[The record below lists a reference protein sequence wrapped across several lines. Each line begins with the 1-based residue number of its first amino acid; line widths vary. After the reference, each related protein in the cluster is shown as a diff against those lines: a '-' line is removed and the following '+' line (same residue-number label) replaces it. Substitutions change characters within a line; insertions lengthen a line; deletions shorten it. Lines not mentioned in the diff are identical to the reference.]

1 MAFQPEAAE
10 RLLKALG
17 DVNRLRILEAIG
29 DGERSVSEVMQRTGL
44 AQTLVSFH
52 LRILREAG
60 VLATERR
67 GPFIYYRLADA
78 SLLNLLEACAKYG
91 AILSDGKGTTNFQ
104 WPPWGM
110 MCRMMGGRRK

>member
-1 MAFQPEAAE
+1 MAFQPEPAE
-10 RLLKALG
+10 RLLKVLA
-17 DVNRLRILEAIG
+17 DVNRLRILQTIG
-29 DGERSVSEVMQRTGL
+29 DGERSVSEVMERTGL

-67 GPFIYYRLADA
+67 GPFIYYRLTDP
-78 SLLNLLEACAKYG
+78 SLINLLEASARYG
-91 AILSDGKGTTNFQ
+91 AILSDGKGTTHFQ
-104 WPPWGM
+104 WPSWGM